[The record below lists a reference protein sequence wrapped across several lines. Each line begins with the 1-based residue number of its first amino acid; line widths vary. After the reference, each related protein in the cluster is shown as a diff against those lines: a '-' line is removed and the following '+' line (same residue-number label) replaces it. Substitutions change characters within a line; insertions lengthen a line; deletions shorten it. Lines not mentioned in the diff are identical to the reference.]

1 MTPQVR
7 RSFAAAASA
16 ALLTLTMA
24 GVIPSIAA
32 QDAGSSKTKSSKAKA
47 KAPAEVEPSVPL
59 GASAKSARK
68 APDPMRR
75 VPTYF
80 GSLGLTAE
88 QKEEI
93 YAIQGRYIP
102 QIQEL
107 QAKIESLR
115 ERAMADCEDVLT
127 PAQRKILVEAR
138 KTAIDRRKAA
148 SKTKA
153 GAAIDE

>member
-1 MTPQVR
+1 MTPLFR

-16 ALLTLTMA
+16 ALLTFTMA

-32 QDAGSSKTKSSKAKA
+32 QDAGSSKAKTSKTKPKAPQVEADLAPEPSAKA
-47 KAPAEVEPSVPL
+47 
-59 GASAKSARK
+59 GRK

-80 GSLGLTAE
+80 GSLGLTNE

-127 PAQRKILVEAR
+127 PAQKKILTEAR
-138 KTAIDRRKAA
+138 KTAVDRRKAA
-148 SKTKA
+148 SRTKA
-153 GAAIDE
+153 GAALEE

>member
-1 MTPQVR
+1 MSPLIR

-16 ALLTLTMA
+16 VLLTFTMA

-32 QDAGSSKTKSSKAKA
+32 QDAPAK
-47 KAPAEVEPSVPL
+47 P
-59 GASAKSARK
+59 ARK
-68 APDPMRR
+68 APDPTRR
-75 VPTYF
+75 VPTHF

-93 YAIQGRYIP
+93 YAVGGKYIP

-115 ERAMADCEDVLT
+115 ERMMSDCEDVLT
-127 PAQRKILVEAR
+127 PAQKKILGEAR
-138 KTAIDRRKAA
+138 KAATDRRKAA
-148 SKTKA
+148 SKAKA
-153 GAAIDE
+153 DAEE